1 MDSTL
6 ADRTLMEWRDS
17 YIYYMMTV
25 IYIYSA
31 VFRLSYCNCNSIYV
45 LTVLI
50 YYADIE
56 SKHQSDRSTVQIL
69 YSITDRTVLLS
80 APLYY

>member
-6 ADRTLMEWRDS
+6 ADRTLIEWRDS
-17 YIYYMMTV
+17 YILHDDCN
-25 IYIYSA
+25 IYSA

-50 YYADIE
+50 YYTDIE
-56 SKHQSDRSTVQIL
+56 SKHQSDRSTVQLL